1 MGRRTALFTVCVRP
15 NDRSRIPKQLFAY
28 AQMTV
33 CLGANAK
40 ALFPRGGRII
50 IKTFKYYGKQT
61 DYCKNI
67 STFVPSMNKLFVI
80 MAVL

>member
-1 MGRRTALFTVCVRP
+1 MGKRTALFTVCVRP

-40 ALFPRGGRII
+40 AFFSGG
-50 IKTFKYYGKQT
+50 GEL
-61 DYCKNI
+61 
-67 STFVPSMNKLFVI
+67 S
-80 MAVL
+80 